1 MAVKV
6 LQKGS
11 ALLTGINREV
21 RLACR
26 LAVVVAAVFGLPGA
40 VAAQGTFALPAGCT
54 AYVTVQKADC
64 SVSHLFRCE
73 ADPEGYQRRVDLDE
87 TGLTYLGV
95 IDSETQWIESF
106 HAAGS
111 YTTTLAP
118 GAADPAS
125 LSELIATGR
134 DGLDFQTYSDAFGL
148 TRYVGEDRLTGET
161 VTIDGVNLQRTAFR
175 MDVYDEAGQ
184 LIWTIEGN
192 EFIHPEWRTFL
203 SGTRSFAEGGE
214 VVAEDGTPVAFI
226 FPGEPGFLGS
236 VPRNGCA
243 PMLSRAPDDG
253 AAAPLWPER
262 S

>member
-1 MAVKV
+1 MRRVK
-6 LQKGS
+6 
-11 ALLTGINREV
+11 E
-21 RLACR
+21 
-26 LAVVVAAVFGLPGA
+26 LAVAVLVLPGA
-40 VAAQGTFALPAGCT
+40 ALAQGEFTLPAGCT

-106 HAAGS
+106 HASVS
-111 YTTTLAP
+111 YSTYLAP

-125 LSELIATGR
+125 LTELIETGR
-134 DGLDFQTYSDAFGL
+134 DGLDFQTRSDVIGL

-161 VTIDGVNLQRTAFR
+161 VTIDGVNLQRTAFD
-175 MDVYDEAGQ
+175 MTVFDEAGGV
-184 LIWTIEGN
+184 IEKIEGN

-203 SGTRSFAEGGE
+203 SGTRTFTTPEG
-214 VVAEDGTPVAFI
+214 VVNEDGTPVKFI

-236 VPRNGCA
+236 VPRQGCA
-243 PMLSRAPDDG
+243 PMLSRAPTDG
-253 AAAPLWPER
+253 LAPPPFPER
-262 S
+262 T